1 MFRFER
7 SAVAKNPADIPAAVQ
22 FATEVTSYVNKR
34 HSLNMKF
41 GVELFG
47 ASRVHWYFD
56 AESLDKMNQL
66 NTTLLQ
72 DREYSEMLNKARAL
86 WTEGGL
92 KDTIVSLAP

>member
-1 MFRFER
+1 MYRFER
-7 SAVAKNPADIPAAVQ
+7 SAIAKNPADMPAAVQ

-47 ASRVHWYFD
+47 APRVHWYFD

-72 DREYSEMLNKARAL
+72 DREYSEMLNKARGL

-92 KDTIVSLAP
+92 KDSIVTLAP